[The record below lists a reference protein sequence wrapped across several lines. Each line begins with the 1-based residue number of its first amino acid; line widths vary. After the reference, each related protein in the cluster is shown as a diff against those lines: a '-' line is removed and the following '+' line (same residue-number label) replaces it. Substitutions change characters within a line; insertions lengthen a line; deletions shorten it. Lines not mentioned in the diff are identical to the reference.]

1 MQNDAT
7 TSISVADMNKI
18 IELSEHKP
26 EIIDFTK
33 LASAPAEEKKE
44 APAAKKGPAK
54 GNKKDEGK
62 IEDAK

>member
-1 MQNDAT
+1 
-7 TSISVADMNKI
+7 MNKI

-33 LASAPAEEKKE
+33 LASAPAGEAAPKEDKAAAGKK
-44 APAAKKGPAK
+44 AQPKGK
-54 GNKKDEGK
+54 GKEEGK